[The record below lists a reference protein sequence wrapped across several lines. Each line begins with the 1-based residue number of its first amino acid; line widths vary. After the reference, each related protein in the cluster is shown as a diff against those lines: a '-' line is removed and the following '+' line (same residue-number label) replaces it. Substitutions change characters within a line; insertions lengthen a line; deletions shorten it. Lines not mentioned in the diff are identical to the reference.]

1 MIKSISL
8 ELTNGEK
15 YTYSTSEGWK
25 INHTNFGFNLIKF
38 IGVYSFC
45 EMEINFEKESLW
57 SYSIEDG
64 DYEEEFFGH
73 LRTFYLEVV

>member
-1 MIKSISL
+1 MITSISL
-8 ELTNGEK
+8 ELTNGER
-15 YTYSTSEGWK
+15 YTYCGSEGWR
-25 INHTNFGFNLIKF
+25 IQHTNFGFHLIKF
-38 IGVYSFC
+38 TEGNNFC
-45 EMEINFEKESLW
+45 EMEVNFEKESLW